1 MVPDDNL
8 MIDWYL
14 TETFLFD
21 HQKIRWDVQGIGPPV
36 VLVHGTP
43 WSSFNLRHLI
53 QSLAEDY
60 QVYYFDLLGYGQS
73 EKSKGDV
80 SLRVQPRILQALLQY
95 WDLIDPIAIGHDF
108 GGTTVLRAHL
118 LHGQAFAKMVL
129 IDPVAISPWGS
140 DFFRQVHQHE
150 RVFSTL
156 PDYIH
161 ESIVRAY
168 VQSAAHHPLSEA
180 IWSQIVS
187 YWTGSDGKLAFY
199 RQIAQADIRYTD
211 ELMPLY
217 PEMTTSTLLLW
228 GEKDNWVPVQKGE
241 QLRDLLPQVK
251 WQTIPGAGHLVIEE
265 KPDDLLGPIRSFLQE

>member
-1 MVPDDNL
+1 

-14 TETFLFD
+14 SRTYLFG
-21 HQKIRWDVQGIGPPV
+21 HRTIRWDVQGLGRPV

-53 QSLAEDY
+53 QDLAADF
-60 QVYYFDLLGYGQS
+60 QVYYFDMLGYGQS
-73 EKSKGDV
+73 DKTEGDV
-80 SLRVQPRILQALLQY
+80 SLGVQPRVLSALLDH
-95 WDLIDPIAIGHDF
+95 WGLANPIAIGHDF

-118 LHGQAFAKMVL
+118 LHDQAFAKMVL

-168 VQSAAHHPLSEA
+168 ARSAAHQPLSEA

-187 YWTGSDGKLAFY
+187 YWTGSDGKVAFY
-199 RQIAQADIRYTD
+199 RQIAQAGRQYTD
-211 ELMPLY
+211 ELMPHY
-217 PEMTTSTLLLW
+217 PNMTTPTLLLW
-228 GEKDNWVPVQKGE
+228 GEEDNWVPVQKGE

-265 KPDDLLGPIRSFLQE
+265 KPNDLLGPIRSFLQE